1 MFDIGFAELILIGV
15 VGLLVIGPERLP
27 GAIRTA
33 SQWLSHFKRSFNNVK
48 REIEH
53 ELEIDSVK
61 RQLDQ
66 ANAQFKTKSEEIKR
80 GLEGGLDSDKAT
92 SDSGTSD
99 SGTSD
104 NVEAKPPTNKPPDGT
119 AR

>member
-1 MFDIGFAELILIGV
+1 MFDIGFAELILIGI

-66 ANAQFKTKSEEIKR
+66 ANTQFKTRTEEIKR
-80 GLEGGLDSDKAT
+80 NLEDGLDTGKPT
-92 SDSGTSD
+92 SGAHI
-99 SGTSD
+99 SD
-104 NVEAKPPTNKPPDGT
+104 NLKAEAPENQQLDDT
-119 AR
+119 AK